1 MDPAALKT
9 LEYSKIIGRLAEYT
23 STIRGREL
31 AERLQPVAEPER
43 VVAEL
48 DLTTDA
54 VAVLRQNGA
63 VPFGGIRDLRQILG
77 RARVGGGLSGEE
89 LLAVGSTL
97 RAARLMKAFFADLAD
112 PAPALQGWAVGLTV
126 LRATEFAIEK
136 AIDDNGTVRDEASD
150 KLAQVRREIRT
161 LQGRVKD

>member
-89 LLAVGSTL
+89 LLVA
-97 RAARLMKAFFADLAD
+97 K
-112 PAPALQGWAVGLTV
+112 
-126 LRATEFAIEK
+126 EK
-136 AIDDNGTVRDEASD
+136 AEESNRLKTAF
-150 KLAQVRREIRT
+150 LANMSHEIRT
-161 LQGRVKD
+161 PLNAIVGFSSVLVSDDSSTRHRHTSQAQ